1 MYKNFDLTTR
11 FNDREE
17 ERSEKKMRERNYTL
31 VKSLECFQNRWEN
44 VSRIIECVKKK
55 RRVYMCV
62 CLSLLLFGKNE
73 QISQTITS
81 QVIFLRL
88 KQYR

>member
-44 VSRIIECVKKK
+44 ISRIIECAKKK

-62 CLSLLLFGKNE
+62 SVF
-73 QISQTITS
+73 IT
-81 QVIFLRL
+81 FW
-88 KQYR
+88 KK